1 MAKQRIIHL
10 IDDLDGGTA
19 DETIRFAIDE
29 QIYEID
35 LSVANARELRRTFK
49 RYQEGG
55 RKIRPVKLLAAGER
69 PTRPRRRASN
79 GDAARVREWAK
90 AHGYGVQPSGRVP
103 NAILDLY
110 REATRSVSA
119 AA

>member
-29 QIYEID
+29 QVYEID
-35 LSVANARELRRTFK
+35 LSAVHAKELRATLD
-49 RYQEGG
+49 RYQERG
-55 RKIRPVKLLAAGER
+55 RRLGRARLLAPGER
-69 PTRPRRRASN
+69 PKGPRQRGGNGEHSRAR
-79 GDAARVREWAK
+79 AWAK
-90 AHGYGVQPSGRVP
+90 QNGYPIQPQGRVP
-103 NAILDLY
+103 KAIIERY
-110 REATRSVSA
+110 QQAGA